1 MFKPDLATVLSNKCS
16 DAEARL
22 SAFEAAFGD
31 KLAKRNLRINYC
43 AYFEEVLGIPL
54 KEMDGGNDEGL

>member
-43 AYFEEVLGIPL
+43 AYF
-54 KEMDGGNDEGL
+54 